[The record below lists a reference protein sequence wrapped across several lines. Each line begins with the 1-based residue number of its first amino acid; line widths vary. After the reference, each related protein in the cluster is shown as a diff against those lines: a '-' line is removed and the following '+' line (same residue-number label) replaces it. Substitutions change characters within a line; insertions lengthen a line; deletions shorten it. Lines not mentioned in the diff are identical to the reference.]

1 MSDPPGRPDDS
12 PDWVREL
19 YSWLAVKPQIV
30 LTGNIADEHLM
41 RSRDA
46 SRSLLSTT
54 DAVVECLRSSAYQ
67 LVMGWDP
74 VDGPI
79 PHYFTNPQLADE
91 VAAEPDQFDG
101 EEAEDKAHPNRLARL
116 MREVAER
123 IAARAA
129 LIIEEAPLLAGSPQ
143 DPSLHRV
150 YLAGRRLART
160 APRLSAETD
169 GRNGLYNTI
178 IWMAAREADL
188 PPWLLDPN
196 AVRVIRVPPPGMS
209 ERRRLSATRL
219 RALPEYNRLPAEE
232 REVAA
237 LRLAR
242 LTDGFSLRDLATS
255 VQLAA
260 DDDLPLARIE
270 EAVRTVRSAERG
282 APWREPDLRSR
293 ISGAAEALNRVVL
306 GQRRAVRKVADVLAR
321 AALGLSGAQS
331 ASHPTRPQGVLF
343 LAGPT
348 GVGKTE
354 VAKQVA
360 ELVFGRPEAM
370 LRFDMSEFSEE
381 HAKARLIGAPPG
393 YRGHGDGGELT
404 EAVRRKPFSLLLFD
418 EIEKAHLNVLDMFLQ
433 ILEDG
438 RLTDSSG
445 VTTYFGDT
453 LVVFTSNLGA
463 EARRTRSTREEI
475 TSEQLES
482 KVVGAI
488 RRKFITLGRPEL
500 LNRIGQN
507 IIVFDF
513 IDGPTSVRILD
524 RNLEVVV
531 RRVAE
536 QTGHHLKIGD
546 EARTALE
553 ERVKRPEVL
562 AFGGRGVGSVVEAC
576 FLNPLARILVD
587 ADPGDDYEIL
597 RISEDDGGVRLETS
611 QYKREV

>member
-1 MSDPPGRPDDS
+1 M
-12 PDWVREL
+12 
-19 YSWLAVKPQIV
+19 KPQIV

-41 RSRDA
+41 RSRDDE
-46 SRSLLSTT
+46 SRSLLTT
-54 DAVVECLRSSAYQ
+54 TEAVVECLRASAYQ

-79 PHYFTNPQLADE
+79 AHHFADPKLADD
-91 VAAEPDQFDG
+91 VVPDADRFTG
-101 EEAEDKAHPNRLARL
+101 EDQADPDRLAAL
-116 MREVAER
+116 MREVVEGSG
-123 IAARAA
+123 ARAA
-129 LIIEEAPLLAGSPQ
+129 LIVEDAPLLAGSPQ
-143 DPSLHRV
+143 DPDLHRV
-150 YLAGRRLART
+150 YLTGRRLART
-160 APRLSAETD
+160 APRIAAETD

-178 IWMAAREADL
+178 VWIVGREADL

-219 RALPEYNRLPAEE
+219 RALPEYTRLPADA
-232 REVAA
+232 REAAA

-242 LTDGFSLRDLATS
+242 LTDGFSLRDVATS

-260 DDDLPLARIE
+260 EYALPLSGIE
-270 EAVRTVRSAERG
+270 EAVRTVRSADRG
-282 APWREPDLRSR
+282 APWREPDLRRR
-293 ISGAAEALNRVVL
+293 ISGAAVALNRVVL
-306 GQRRAVRKVADVLAR
+306 GQRRAVQKVADVLAR

-453 LVVFTSNLGA
+453 LVVFTSNLGTVTPSARSPRA
-463 EARRTRSTREEI
+463 EIPAD
-475 TSEQLES
+475 QLES
-482 KVVGAI
+482 QVIGAI
-488 RRKFITLGRPEL
+488 RRRFIKLGRPEL

-507 IIVFDF
+507 IIVFDY
-513 IDGPTSVRILD
+513 IDGPTAVRILE
-524 RNLEVVV
+524 RNLETVLQ
-531 RRVAE
+531 RVGK
-536 QTGHHLKIGD
+536 QTGHRLTIGV
-546 EARTALE
+546 EARLYLE
-553 ERVKRPEVL
+553 ERAQRPEVL

-576 FLNPLARILVD
+576 FLNPLARVLVD
-587 ADPGDDYEIL
+587 ADPRDDYEIV
-597 RISEDDGGVRLETS
+597 RIAEDDEGVRLETS
-611 QYKREV
+611 HHRREA